1 MYSEGCGKPGTLQL
15 SDFSVVFAQ
24 YRQGRKGK
32 TGGQDLGGSEEV
44 EEAVGSSGTLSSTG
58 LGPGPFLL
66 CLREGTMTRVEGAE
80 GGFCSL

>member
-32 TGGQDLGGSEEV
+32 TGGQDLGGSEKV

-58 LGPGPFLL
+58 LMVWSLGQGPF
-66 CLREGTMTRVEGAE
+66 CCVSEKAQ
-80 GGFCSL
+80 